1 MFEKER
7 PGVLFYPVGE
17 TTVLSHHFFK
27 KHMKINQVTNLLLE
41 SIFQLVDLK
50 IQVNI
55 IQKSQCV
62 QWRV

>member
-1 MFEKER
+1 
-7 PGVLFYPVGE
+7 
-17 TTVLSHHFFK
+17 
-27 KHMKINQVTNLLLE
+27 MKINQVTNLLLE